1 MKIMAKMMY
10 SNFSNRLLI
19 YYKMMVMKKYLLLSA
34 MLAFVSVGTA
44 TECAIKTTKSACCVK
59 KQSIAAA
66 DDYYENHN
74 LIFIKYF
81 Y

>member
-1 MKIMAKMMY
+1 
-10 SNFSNRLLI
+10 
-19 YYKMMVMKKYLLLSA
+19 MMVMKKYLLLSA

-59 KQSIAAA
+59 KQSVAAE
-66 DDYYENHN
+66 DYYENYN
-74 LIFIKYF
+74 LVLIKYF